1 MLIVPRCFPLP
12 RLIIS
17 WMASLA
23 LAAVLS
29 TSLRAASPFDE
40 ALKKP
45 ILVAGT
51 TQTETIQLAAPKVPP
66 MPESKTREEWDV
78 HANRIRKDVLDNVVL
93 KGVPAEWLAGP
104 VKVEMLDEIPAGPGY
119 KMRKL
124 RYEMI
129 PGFWIPAI
137 LYTPEKLEGKVPVFL
152 NVNGHDANGKQ
163 APYKQ
168 LRCINQ
174 AKRGIIALNVEWL
187 NMGQLRVEDDA
198 HGRLNQLDLC
208 GISGVATFYL
218 NMKRGLDLL
227 LSLENADPA
236 RVGVAGLSGGGWQ
249 TIFISSLDT
258 RVTLANPVAGYSSLA
273 TRLQT
278 FADLGD
284 SEQAP
289 CDLSLYADYTHLT
302 ALLAPRQTLL
312 TYNSKDE
319 CCFKS
324 ATALPPLLAAAQP
337 IFALYGLPQNL
348 TSHVN
353 EDPGTHNFLLENRE
367 ALYTKIGQAFY
378 PENKEF
384 SAKEI
389 PSDAEEKTSEQLLVP
404 LPENN
409 ATIHSLA
416 VAAMANLP
424 LNKDI
429 PTDAASLGAWQE
441 QRRALLKETV
451 RFRDYQIQSEA
462 AGIEQQGETRIVQ
475 WKIKCNA
482 DWTIPVQEFSH
493 GTPQGTVL
501 LISDQGRAALGEQ
514 VNALL
519 AQGKRVVVADLFY
532 QGECHPLERDYL
544 FALVLSTV
552 GERPVGVQASQLA
565 TLARWCMQ
573 SFDNQPVVVQAY
585 GERSTLPAV
594 IAAGLEL
601 VAIRGTELY
610 NAQASLKQVI
620 EKNVSFETAPEQF
633 CFGLLRDFDLPQL
646 EALAP
651 AGSIVRK

>member
-1 MLIVPRCFPLP
+1 MLISPCSAR
-12 RLIIS
+12 RLCSLLIS
-17 WMASLA
+17 SAAHSCLLLA
-23 LAAVLS
+23 TLS
-29 TSLRAASPFDE
+29 AESPFDE
-40 ALKKP
+40 TLKKP
-45 ILVAGT
+45 ILPPGT
-51 TQTETIQLAAPKVPP
+51 SQAETIQFAAGKVPP
-66 MPESKTREEWDV
+66 MPECKTKEEWEV
-78 HANRIRKDVLDNVVL
+78 HANRIRKDVLENVVL

-104 VKVEMLDEIPAGPGY
+104 VKVEMLDEIPAGMGY

-124 RYEMI
+124 RFEMV

-168 LRCINQ
+168 MRCINQ

-187 NMGQLRVEDDA
+187 NMGQLRLEDNG
-198 HGRLNQLDLC
+198 HGRMNQLDLC
-208 GISGVATFYL
+208 GVSGLAPFYL
-218 NMKRGLDLL
+218 SMKRGLDVL
-227 LSLENADPA
+227 LSLENADPS

-258 RVTLANPVAGYSSLA
+258 RVTLSNPVAGYSSLA

-289 CDLSLYADYTHLT
+289 SDLNLYADYTHLT
-302 ALLAPRQTLL
+302 ALLAPRYALL

-337 IFALYGLPQNL
+337 VYGLYGVPENL

-367 ALYTKIGQAFY
+367 TLYAKIGQAFFPGNQKY
-378 PENKEF
+378 

-389 PSDAEEKTSEQLLVP
+389 PSDAEAKSAEELAVP

-416 VAAMANLP
+416 GGLMANLP
-424 LNKDI
+424 LNPEI
-429 PTDAASLGAWQE
+429 PTDPSALAAWQE
-441 QRRALLKETV
+441 QRRAILKETV
-451 RFRDYQIQSEA
+451 RYREYQIQSEA
-462 AGIEQQGETRIVQ
+462 VGIEQQGDTRIVQ
-475 WKIKCNA
+475 WKIKCNN
-482 DWTIPVQEFSH
+482 DWTLPVMEFSH

-501 LISDQGRAALGEQ
+501 LISDQGRATLGDQ
-514 VNALL
+514 VNALI
-519 AQGKRVVVADLFY
+519 AQGKRIVVVDLWY
-532 QGECHPLERDYL
+532 LGECHPTERAYL
-544 FALVLSTV
+544 FALVLSTI
-552 GERPVGVQASQLA
+552 GERPVGVQASQIA
-565 TLARWCMQ
+565 AVARWSMQ
-573 SFDNQPVVVQAY
+573 LFDNQPVVVHAY
-585 GERSTLPAV
+585 GEQATLPAV
-594 IAAGLEL
+594 VAAGLES
-601 VAIRGTELY
+601 VAIRGTEIY
-610 NAQASLKQVI
+610 NGQTGLKQII
-620 EKNVSFETAPEQF
+620 EKNLSFEDAPGEF
-633 CFGLLRDFDLPQL
+633 CFGLLREFDYPQL

-651 AGSIVRK
+651 AGSIARK

>member
-1 MLIVPRCFPLP
+1 MHLVSSRSRSLFPFLC
-12 RLIIS
+12 LMI
-17 WMASLA
+17 A
-23 LAAVLS
+23 LAAQSSPLD
-29 TSLRAASPFDE
+29 AASPFDE
-40 ALKKP
+40 TLKKP
-45 ILVAGT
+45 ILPPGT
-51 TQTETIQLAAPKVPP
+51 TQEETIRFAAPKVPP
-66 MPESKTREEWDV
+66 MPECKTKEEWET

-93 KGVPAEWLAGP
+93 KGVPAGWLEGP

-137 LYTPEKLEGKVPVFL
+137 LYTPENLSGKVPVFL
-152 NVNGHDANGKQ
+152 NVNGHDAKGKQ

-168 LRCINQ
+168 MRCINQ

-187 NMGQLRVEDDA
+187 NMGQLRLDDNG
-198 HGRLNQLDLC
+198 HGRMNQLDLC
-208 GISGVATFYL
+208 GISGLAPFYL

-227 LSLENADPA
+227 LSLENADPT

-289 CDLSLYADYTHLT
+289 SDMSLYADYTHLT

-324 ATALPPLLAAAQP
+324 ATALPPLMAAAQP
-337 IFALYGLPQNL
+337 IYALYGLPQNL
-348 TSHVN
+348 SSHVN

-367 ALYTKIGQAFY
+367 SLYAKIGQAFF
-378 PENKEF
+378 PDNKDY
-384 SAKEI
+384 SPKEI
-389 PSDAEEKTSEQLLVP
+389 PSDAEEKTTEELLVP

-416 VAAMANLP
+416 LAAMANLP

-429 PTDAASLGAWQE
+429 PTDPAALATWQE
-441 QRRALLKETV
+441 QRRAVLKETV
-451 RFRDYQIQSEA
+451 RYRDYQLQSEA

-475 WKIKCNA
+475 WKIKCNN
-482 DWTIPVQEFSH
+482 DWTIPVLEFSH

-501 LISDQGRAALGEQ
+501 LISDQGRVPLGVQ
-514 VNALL
+514 VDALL
-519 AQGKRVVVADLFY
+519 AQGKRVVVADLWY
-532 QGECHPLERDYL
+532 QGESHPTERDYL
-544 FALVLSTV
+544 FALVLSTI
-552 GERPVGVQASQLA
+552 GERPLGVQASQLA
-565 TLARWCMQ
+565 ALARWCMQ
-573 SFDNQPVVVQAY
+573 SFDNQPVIVHAH
-585 GERSTLPAV
+585 GERATLPALV
-594 IAAGLEL
+594 AASLEL

-610 NAQASLKQVI
+610 SSQTSLKQVI
-620 EKNVSFETAPEQF
+620 EKNLSFENAPEQF
-633 CFGLLRDFDLPQL
+633 TFGLLREFDLPQL
-646 EALAP
+646 EALTP

>member
-1 MLIVPRCFPLP
+1 MHLVSSRSRSLFPFLC
-12 RLIIS
+12 LMI
-17 WMASLA
+17 A
-23 LAAVLS
+23 LAAQSSPLD
-29 TSLRAASPFDE
+29 AASPFDE
-40 ALKKP
+40 TLKKP
-45 ILVAGT
+45 ILPPGT
-51 TQTETIQLAAPKVPP
+51 TQEETIRFAAPKVPP
-66 MPESKTREEWDV
+66 MPECKTKEEWET

-93 KGVPAEWLAGP
+93 KGVPAEWLEGP

-137 LYTPEKLEGKVPVFL
+137 LYTPENLSGKVPVFL
-152 NVNGHDANGKQ
+152 NVNGHDAKGKQ

-168 LRCINQ
+168 MRCINQ

-187 NMGQLRVEDDA
+187 NMGQLRLEDNG
-198 HGRLNQLDLC
+198 HGRMNQLDLC
-208 GISGVATFYL
+208 GISGLAPFYL

-227 LSLENADPA
+227 LSLENADPT

-289 CDLSLYADYTHLT
+289 SDMSLYADYTHLT

-324 ATALPPLLAAAQP
+324 ATALPPLMAAAQP
-337 IFALYGLPQNL
+337 IYALYGLPQNL
-348 TSHVN
+348 SSHVN

-367 ALYTKIGQAFY
+367 SLYAKIGQAFF
-378 PENKEF
+378 PDNKDY
-384 SAKEI
+384 SPKEI
-389 PSDAEEKTSEQLLVP
+389 PSDAEEKTTEELLVP

-416 VAAMANLP
+416 LAAMANLP

-429 PTDAASLGAWQE
+429 PTDPAALATWQE
-441 QRRALLKETV
+441 QRRAVLKETI
-451 RFRDYQIQSEA
+451 RYRDYQIQSEA

-475 WKIKCNA
+475 WKIKCNN
-482 DWTIPVQEFSH
+482 DWTIPVLEFSH
-493 GTPQGTVL
+493 GSPQGTVL
-501 LISDQGRAALGEQ
+501 LISDQGRVPLGEQ
-514 VNALL
+514 VDALL
-519 AQGKRVVVADLFY
+519 AQGKRVVVADLWY
-532 QGECHPLERDYL
+532 QGESHPTERDYL
-544 FALVLSTV
+544 FALVLSTI
-552 GERPVGVQASQLA
+552 GERPLGVQASQLA
-565 TLARWCMQ
+565 ALARWCMQ
-573 SFDNQPVVVQAY
+573 SFDNQPVIVHAH
-585 GERSTLPAV
+585 GERATLLALV
-594 IAAGLEL
+594 AASLEL

-610 NAQASLKQVI
+610 SSQTSLKQVI
-620 EKNVSFETAPEQF
+620 EKNLSFENAPEQF
-633 CFGLLRDFDLPQL
+633 TFGLLREFDLPQL
-646 EALAP
+646 EALTP